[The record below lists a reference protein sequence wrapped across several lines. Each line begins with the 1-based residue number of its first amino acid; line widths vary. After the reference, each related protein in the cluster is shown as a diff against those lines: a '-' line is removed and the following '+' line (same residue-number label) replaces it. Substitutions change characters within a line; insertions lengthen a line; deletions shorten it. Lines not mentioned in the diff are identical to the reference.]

1 MIRQLG
7 TRGWLAAILAVAA
20 LGGHQAARAGSAVP
34 EAQLETFLGL
44 STGSGLNTGA
54 LTGLGNGPV
63 MDGSAIMQTITVPA
77 GGATLTFNADFLTN
91 APPPGANLLSALDP
105 FAFYTKPTLTDFAD
119 NFTKYPST
127 VTNPPALTG
136 LIPAPSETGYAYQTG
151 YSRFSVP
158 LAVGTYAIG
167 FGVVDVTTDRYS
179 SALLITDFNLSSG
192 SITNGSFGT
201 GDSSGWSTIG
211 NTQVGTSSFGI
222 ASPSGTFQAII
233 STAVPEPSSL
243 VLLVLGGAG
252 AVVASRRR
260 RDR

>member
-1 MIRQLG
+1 MIRRLG
-7 TRGWLAAILAVAA
+7 VRGWLAAIVAVAA
-20 LGGHQAARAGSAVP
+20 LGDQAARAGSSVP
-34 EAQLETFLGL
+34 ESQLETFLGL

-77 GGATLTFNADFLTN
+77 GGATLTFKADFLTN
-91 APPPGANLLSALDP
+91 APPPGANPLSALDP

-119 NFTKYPST
+119 NFTNYPST

-136 LIPAPSETGYAYQTG
+136 LIPAPPETGYAYQTG
-151 YSRFSVP
+151 YTGFSAT
-158 LAVGTYAIG
+158 LAAGTYAIG
-167 FGVVDVTTDRYS
+167 FGVVDVTSDRYS
-179 SALLITDFNLSSG
+179 SALLISDFNLSSG

-201 GDSSGWSTIG
+201 GDFSGWSTIG

-222 ASPSGTFQAII
+222 APPSGTFQAII

-243 VLLVLGGAG
+243 VLLVLGGSG

-260 RDR
+260 RVR